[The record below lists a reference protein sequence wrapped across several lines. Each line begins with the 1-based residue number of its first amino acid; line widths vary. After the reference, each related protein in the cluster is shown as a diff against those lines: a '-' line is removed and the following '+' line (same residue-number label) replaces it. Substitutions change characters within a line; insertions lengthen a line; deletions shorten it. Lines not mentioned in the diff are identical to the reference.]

1 MVVEIQTALHS
12 RCLDFWADAVF
23 QPEDDSLKAWVMN
36 QSAGRG
42 ADHVMEME
50 GSSAAAELG
59 LELLVT
65 GGADAGGNGVSFS
78 IDSRGP

>member
-1 MVVEIQTALHS
+1 MVVETK
-12 RCLDFWADAVF
+12 
-23 QPEDDSLKAWVMN
+23 QPCTRVVWTLGRMPSLNLRMTLKAWVMN

-42 ADHVMEME
+42 ADHVMEMA

-59 LELLVT
+59 LELLAT